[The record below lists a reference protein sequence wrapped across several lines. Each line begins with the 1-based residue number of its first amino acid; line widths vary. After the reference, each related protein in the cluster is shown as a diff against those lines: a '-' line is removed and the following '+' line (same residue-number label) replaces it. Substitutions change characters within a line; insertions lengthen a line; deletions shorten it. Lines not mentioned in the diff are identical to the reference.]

1 MPVVKLVPLLNNDH
15 CCLFLPSSFQK
26 KHQFQYKFKRSFTKG
41 VKLGLGKRLAGQAWD
56 SVLNA
61 SDVDDEVLA
70 LHTTINRILDELCP
84 LKKIRVRD
92 DDPSWENKLTRKL
105 RSCKNQAYKKG
116 CLSYHYFAAALR
128 TNICKNKRLQVKVQL
143 IT

>member
-1 MPVVKLVPLLNNDH
+1 MITAACSFLHPLKRNINFSTNLNVPLL
-15 CCLFLPSSFQK
+15 
-26 KHQFQYKFKRSFTKG
+26 KG